1 MLAYAVFSILSDQQ
15 QQQKYILLLL
25 LMFFFATFFRS
36 LTFFPHNN
44 IVGKN
49 SVFGTQLHTYM
60 LFHIM
65 LLGRVEFGNALIL
78 RYVGIIS
85 SP

>member
-25 LMFFFATFFRS
+25 VMFFFATFFLS
-36 LTFFPHNN
+36 VAFFPHNN

-49 SVFGTQLHTYM
+49 SAFGTLLDGTYY
-60 LFHIM
+60 LFDIM
-65 LLGRVEFGNALIL
+65 LN
-78 RYVGIIS
+78 
-85 SP
+85 